1 MSRTQIWRLRIVKL
15 IPRPS
20 VGADEVVVVAEFEAE
35 ARVADRTDKTNKT
48 GGGND

>member
-1 MSRTQIWRLRIVKL
+1 MGRRLNKEVNVVKP

-20 VGADEVVVVAEFEAE
+20 VGADEGGVVAKFEAE
-35 ARVADRTDKTNKT
+35 ARVAVRTDKTNKT